1 MSEKQYE
8 VIVTPFAESS
18 LQDYADSI
26 RYDLLDDE
34 TADLFLDRM
43 EQAIRELGYL
53 PYRYTLVTKEPWH
66 SNGIRFF
73 PHIGYNIYYWINEA
87 RMRVY
92 VTDVINQKMDQD
104 KRLLKAMIA
113 NDKVKEKT
121 IESVTGDSEH

>member
-113 NDKVKEKT
+113 NDKVKRE
-121 IESVTGDSEH
+121 DN

>member
-1 MSEKQYE
+1 M
-8 VIVTPFAESS
+8 TPFAESS

-104 KRLLKAMIA
+104 KHLLKAMIA
-113 NDKVKEKT
+113 NDKVKRE
-121 IESVTGDSEH
+121 DN